1 VTQERI
7 LIDLPW
13 EISASRIARDALGR
27 WGANPEAA
35 VVVSE
40 LVTNALR
47 HGAPPISLVTER
59 TAETFRIS
67 VHDERRDMGALAPDS
82 LGLRLV
88 EAFSARWGISHV
100 NDDGKCVWA
109 EFSA

>member
-1 VTQERI
+1 M
-7 LIDLPW
+7 LMALPW
-13 EISASRIARDALGR
+13 TASAAGFARDALQR

-59 TAETFRIS
+59 TSETLVIG
-67 VHDERRDMGALAPDS
+67 VCDERDDMGTS
-82 LGLRLV
+82 ETESMGLRLV
-88 EAFSARWGISHV
+88 EAFATSWWVTPAREG
-100 NDDGKCVWA
+100 GKCVWA
-109 EFSA
+109 EFPA